1 MSDGEDPDDD
11 RDPAAGR
18 DVEDLLPSDAEIPDL
33 AEDGAA
39 EADADDDEP
48 PLEGLAESA
57 RERGPTDGDDDLM
70 DAFDE
75 VEVDDVDQEALWE
88 QLEDDRLESTVDE
101 PRDSSER
108 DVQVIKKRDY
118 CMRCQYFSAPP
129 EVRCTHETGEIREVV
144 DSQQFEVAD
153 CPILRGEEELENLRR

>member
-1 MSDGEDPDDD
+1 MSDGETPDDD
-11 RDPAAGR
+11 GEPAAGR
-18 DVEDLLPSDAEIPDL
+18 DVEDLLPSDAEVPDR
-33 AEDGAA
+33 AEDGSAGA
-39 EADADDDEP
+39 GADDDEA
-48 PLEGLAESA
+48 PLEGLAEAA
-57 RERGPTDGDDDLM
+57 REQSHTDGDEDLM

-88 QLEDDRLESTVDE
+88 QLEDDRLESTVEE
-101 PRDSSER
+101 PSGSSER
-108 DVQVIKKRDY
+108 DVQVISKRDY

-144 DSQQFEVAD
+144 DSRQFEVGD